1 MRRTTKI
8 LSRARTV
15 SKSGAVYCLSIL
27 AAGLPLQAVHA
38 GEFGYGIGYIGE
50 FSDNIRRVSVLP
62 EKEKISSVLAGV
74 AYRENGPA
82 LDAYLLAQGQYNHY
96 RNEIYPDSPVY
107 FADATITWR
116 ILPQQLSWFF
126 SDRYDQI
133 TANAGNPNTPDNQI
147 NTNAFYTGPDYFV
160 RLGHVN
166 TLVLGLRY
174 GKTTYSEVVSTGRPD
189 LDNDRTGAVVR
200 WLYASD
206 KELTYSLSYETEKQK
221 YDDDAQG
228 RTTRHDVYVRANKRL
243 VHARF
248 DLDLGATRLERYPPG
263 TEVPAS
269 AGHLARLSW
278 TQQLAS
284 GTSAGVRLASEY
296 LDAGTALLST
306 ATSPTPPG
314 GGSPTPPASGNFT
327 IDYFYSKRADVYYS
341 RGDGNFG
348 LNAAVYYRDIDYEV
362 QPLDRKE
369 SGGRLDLTYN
379 PSGVLSTTVYAT
391 YLSARYLNALP
402 PRDDQNNGAGLS
414 FTYRLNPKL
423 SATLDGRRSWRNS
436 TIESL
441 DYTDRRLVFSLV
453 YASNSLFAFTGR

>member
-1 MRRTTKI
+1 M
-8 LSRARTV
+8 
-15 SKSGAVYCLSIL
+15 
-27 AAGLPLQAVHA
+27 QAVHA
-38 GEFGYGIGYIGE
+38 GEFGYGLGYIGE
-50 FSDNIRRVSVLP
+50 FSDNIRRVSVNP
-62 EKEKISSVLAGV
+62 EDEKISSALIGI

-82 LDAYLLAQGQYNHY
+82 LDAFLLAQGQYNHY
-96 RNEIYPDSPVY
+96 GNKTFPDGPTDY
-107 FADATITWR
+107 ADASFLWR
-116 ILPQQLSWFF
+116 ILPQQLTWFF
-126 SDRYDQI
+126 TDRFDQI
-133 TANAGNPNTPDNQI
+133 TANASSPNTPDNRI
-147 NTNAFYTGPDYFV
+147 NTNVFYTGPDLSV
-160 RLGHVN
+160 RLGPVN

-174 GKTTYSEVVSTGRPD
+174 GKTTYSEVVPTGRPD

-206 KELTYSLSYETEKQK
+206 KELTYSLNYETVKQK
-221 YDDDAQG
+221 YDDATVG
-228 RTTRHDVYVRANKRL
+228 RTTRHDAYVRADKRL

-248 DLDLGATRLERYPPG
+248 ELGLGATRLERYPPG
-263 TEVPAS
+263 SEVPAS
-269 AGHLARLSW
+269 TGHLARLSW
-278 TQQLAS
+278 TQQIAS
-284 GTSAGVRLASEY
+284 GTSAGVRIASEY

-306 ATSPTPPG
+306 ATSPAPPG
-314 GGSPTPPASGNFT
+314 GGSPAPPASGNFT
-327 IDYFYSKRADVYYS
+327 IDYFYSKRADVYYT

-348 LNAAVYYRDIDYEV
+348 LNAAIYYRDIDYEV

-391 YLSARYLNALP
+391 YLSARYLNTLP
-402 PRDDQNNGAGLS
+402 PRDDQDNGTGLS

-436 TIESL
+436 TIESR